1 MKQFIILIFSIF
13 LISACSEKK
22 GPALKG
28 ERLNVLHYDLL
39 KDISKVKVK
48 IALPEQ
54 INTNAWSTSGT
65 EQFSSIPLN
74 IKLSQDP
81 HFVEKTKLKNYSPSY
96 QDSSIAIVDDVAF
109 TYTKALLS
117 AYDLKN
123 KKNLWSIKILA
134 GKEANEILGGSISY
148 NNNVVYVSSGNRDF
162 VAIDAKQGKELW
174 RFKAHNVVRYIAS
187 IHDSKIYVTSID
199 NTLLC
204 LNLNGNLLWRYD
216 APIYSLTNSHF
227 YVPISN
233 YENKAIGI
241 TTAGDLV
248 VLDNNSGEELTQVNL
263 ATTSIIGDGSL
274 YKGPTVSPFI
284 NKNNLFIL
292 DGEDDFIKI
301 DLSAP
306 EISWRQNFPNA
317 KSFWVTD
324 QVSYLITNDH
334 QLIAIE
340 NDQGKIA
347 WISKLP
353 LSEKKK
359 EQDQFFGPLLA
370 GGQIIVANKKGDFY
384 KFSPIDGKMIK
395 SYKQDF
401 VITQM
406 PIVVNEKLYFVGK
419 NGHLAIWQ

>member
-1 MKQFIILIFSIF
+1 MKQFFVIIFS
-13 LISACSEKK
+13 LMLLSACSEKK

-39 KDISKVKVK
+39 KDISTVKVKVN
-48 IALPEQ
+48 LPQ
-54 INTNAWSTSGT
+54 QVNSNAWSTSSS
-65 EQFSSIPLN
+65 EQFFGLPLN
-74 IKLSQDP
+74 IKLSQNL
-81 HFVEKTKLKNYSPSY
+81 HFVEKANLKNYFPSY

-109 TYTKALLS
+109 TYTKATLS

-123 KKNLWSIKILA
+123 KKNLWSIKILT
-134 GKEANEILGGSISY
+134 GREAKEILGGSISY
-148 NNNVVYVSSGNRDF
+148 NNGIIYVSSGHRDF
-162 VAIDAKQGKELW
+162 VAIDAVKGSELW

-187 IHDSKIYVTSID
+187 INADKIYVTSID

-204 LNLNGNLLWRYD
+204 LNSKGNLLWRYD
-216 APIYSLTNSHF
+216 APVYSLTNSHF
-227 YVPISN
+227 YVPISY

-284 NKNNLFIL
+284 NKNHLFIL

-301 DLSAP
+301 DLAAP

-317 KSFWVTD
+317 KAFWVTD
-324 QVSYLITNDH
+324 QVSYLITNDS

-340 NDQGKIA
+340 NNQGKIA
-347 WISKLP
+347 WISQLP
-353 LSEKKK
+353 LDEKNKS
-359 EQDQFFGPLLA
+359 QDQFFGPLLA
-370 GGQIIVANKKGDFY
+370 GDQLIVANKNGNFY
-384 KFSPIDGKMIK
+384 TFSPIDGKIIS

-406 PIVVNEKLYFVGK
+406 PIVVNEKLYFIGK
-419 NGHLAIWQ
+419 KGNLAIWQ